1 MYSRLTPLSKTQSMS
16 HHSPCAVSNKDLR
29 LAIARIVQRSGEGHI
44 PSSFSI
50 VDIIDHLYG
59 HVLRVDP
66 KNPRW
71 EGRDYFVLSKGHG
84 CGGLYVVLHKYGFL
98 TDRDLETYGTP
109 EGILGGHP
117 DRTCVPGAE
126 ASTGSLGHGFP
137 TAAGIALGLKIQG
150 KPNRVFALL
159 GDGECHEGTVWET
172 ANVAANRGLG
182 NLCAIVDWNQSGA
195 QLMPKDDLPGK
206 WRAFGW
212 QVHEVSG
219 HDLEAL
225 TAAFAGLDM
234 RLDGTPNVVI
244 AHTVKGFGVSF
255 TQGHGKW
262 HHRIPDATEMREIE
276 RELS

>member
-1 MYSRLTPLSKTQSMS
+1 MS
-16 HHSPCAVSNKDLR
+16 HHSPPRAVPNKDLR

-59 HVLRVDP
+59 HVLRVDA

-71 EGRDYFVLSKGHG
+71 EGRDYFILSKGHG
-84 CGGLYVVLHKYGFL
+84 CGALYVVLHKYGFL
-98 TDRDLETYGTP
+98 TDHDLESYGTAA
-109 EGILGGHP
+109 GILGGHP
-117 DRTCVPGAE
+117 DRTRVPGAE

-137 TAAGIALGLKIQG
+137 TAAGITLGLRIQG
-150 KPNRVFALL
+150 RSNRVFALL

-172 ANVAANRGLG
+172 ANVAANRDLG
-182 NLCAIVDWNQSGA
+182 NLCAIVDWNLSGA
-195 QLMPKDDLPGK
+195 QLMPRDDLPGK
-206 WRAFGW
+206 WRSFGW
-212 QVHEVSG
+212 KVHEVSG
-219 HDLEAL
+219 HDPEGL
-225 TAAFAGLDM
+225 AAVFKQLDM
-234 RLDGTPNVVI
+234 KADGTPNVII

-276 RELS
+276 KELS